1 MADTP
6 LKPLRWF
13 TSDHHFG
20 HVNIID
26 YVPRPFR
33 TVTHMNEALVA
44 NWNDHV
50 GPDDDVYVVGDFA
63 MGQIDHTIHYA
74 ERLNGNKYLI
84 PGNHD
89 RCWKGHAKADQW
101 LPVYEQVGFTVLDSS
116 HLIEIGGTPVL
127 LCHFPY
133 RGDNPGKSDRFTGN
147 RPDDQGGWLMHGHT
161 HAPQRVVDRMIH
173 VGVDAWHYM
182 PVRETWIQR
191 IINGNASDST

>member
-1 MADTP
+1 MGTDKTTV
-6 LKPLRWF
+6 RWF

-26 YVPRPFR
+26 FVPRPFR
-33 TVTHMNEALVA
+33 SVNHMNEMLVTG
-44 NWNDHV
+44 WNGHV
-50 GPDDDVYVVGDFA
+50 LPDDDVYVVGDFA

-89 RCWKGHAKADQW
+89 RCWKGRADSARW

-116 HLIEIGGTPVL
+116 HVIEIGGTPVL

-133 RGDNPGKSDRFTGN
+133 HGDNPGKPDRYTGN
-147 RPDDQGGWLMHGHT
+147 RPTDEGLWLIHGHT
-161 HAPQRVVDRMIH
+161 HSREAWTGDRMIH
-173 VGVDAWHYM
+173 VGVDAWAYH
-182 PVRETWIQR
+182 PCGETWISK
-191 IINGNASDST
+191 IINRNQT